1 MLRNGRIYA
10 TLVPMTPRQKIIIAI
25 LAITDIVVTLAL
37 VVSVTHTAGIRFSS
51 PLQSPPPAVP
61 QHTCQW
67 QATQLLAYSGL
78 GGTVTLPPDG
88 SLRFEIAYPLS
99 ADQTI
104 NDAAQSVW
112 TVFDIALKLQEQ
124 DAQCATFSRID
135 ITILAHDGPSETQIS
150 ASASTADLEAFSAG
164 ELSEEAFI
172 EHVTYTTRAV
182 QAP

>member
-10 TLVPMTPRQKIIIAI
+10 TLVPMTPRQKRVVAI

-37 VVSVTHTAGIRFSS
+37 VVSVTRTAGIRFSS
-51 PLQSPPPAVP
+51 PLEHSPLTVP
-61 QHTCQW
+61 EHTCQW

-99 ADQTI
+99 VDQTVD
-104 NDAAQSVW
+104 DAAQSVW
-112 TVFDIALKLQEQ
+112 TVFDIALALQEQ
-124 DAQCATFSRID
+124 DAECATFSRID
-135 ITILAHDGPSETQIS
+135 ITILAHDGPSETQIN
-150 ASASTADLEAFSAG
+150 ASASTADLEAFGAG

-182 QAP
+182 PAP